1 MDARRPYGRFNTCED
16 KAAFINEEGYKF
28 VAVERYY
35 LVPLPISFAP
45 LLTQLT
51 LFVYRYFDANLCPQF
66 RYLTILRHP
75 IKRII
80 SNMVFQAYRP
90 SDIMQWAR
98 HDSKAVRFYGGTPI
112 VDNYYIRVLNG
123 PDLYFAPLGSIRR
136 EHLERAKEIL
146 SKFEI
151 VMTLEDWARTSRQLV
166 AKLGMKEK
174 DVNRIENTRKNAAGE
189 YRFNGREVEKP
200 LDDEQVL
207 ELTIMNALDIELFE
221 FASQLSLALTHNI
234 PFHP

>member
-1 MDARRPYGRFNTCED
+1 
-16 KAAFINEEGYKF
+16 
-28 VAVERYY
+28 
-35 LVPLPISFAP
+35 
-45 LLTQLT
+45 
-51 LFVYRYFDANLCPQF
+51 
-66 RYLTILRHP
+66 
-75 IKRII
+75 
-80 SNMVFQAYRP
+80 MVFQAYRP

-98 HDSKAVRFYGGTPI
+98 QDSKAVRFYGGTPI

-123 PDLYFAPLGSIRR
+123 PDVYFAPLGSIRR

-234 PFHP
+234 PFHPWSIPPPPIM